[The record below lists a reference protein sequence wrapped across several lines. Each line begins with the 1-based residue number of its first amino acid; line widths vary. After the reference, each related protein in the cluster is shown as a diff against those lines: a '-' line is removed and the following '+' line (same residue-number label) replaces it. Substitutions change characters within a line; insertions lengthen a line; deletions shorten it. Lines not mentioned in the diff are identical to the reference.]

1 VKDQIAPRI
10 ATWLLGRL
18 LPPTD
23 REALLGDL
31 IEEYAIRVRS
41 DPASMVDRWYWGQVY
56 RSIPQAQWS
65 AIRRGGASITL
76 GTALAAFIAAGALE
90 SASLAA
96 LSRVLVA
103 DANQPTARSVIV
115 GLATIVLGGY
125 VAAWIR
131 PGAAQALAGIEMIA
145 VVILMVT
152 MTDSAPLWYG
162 LTFLIMAPLAALAGG
177 TLHVGRRTG
186 RGPSGHVEGART

>member
-1 VKDQIAPRI
+1 MRHDIAPRV
-10 ATWLLGRL
+10 ATWLLKCF

-23 REALLGDL
+23 REVVLGDL
-31 IEEYAIRVRS
+31 IEEYAIRARS

-65 AIRRGGASITL
+65 AIRRGGAVTTL
-76 GTALAAFIAAGALE
+76 ATALAAFIAAGALE
-90 SASLAA
+90 SAGLAA
-96 LSRVLVA
+96 LSRVLVM
-103 DANQPTARSVIV
+103 DANQPTALSVIV

-152 MTDSAPLWYG
+152 MSGSAPLWYG
-162 LTFLIMAPLAALAGG
+162 LTFLIIGPLAACAGG
-177 TLHVGRRTG
+177 TLRVGRQTG
-186 RGPSGHVEGART
+186 RGRRVT

>member
-1 VKDQIAPRI
+1 MRHDIAPRV
-10 ATWLLGRL
+10 ATCLLKCL

-23 REALLGDL
+23 REVVLGDL
-31 IEEYAIRVRS
+31 IEEYAIRARS
-41 DPASMVDRWYWGQVY
+41 DPASTVDRWYWGQVY

-65 AIRRGGASITL
+65 AIRRGGAVTTL

-90 SASLAA
+90 SAGLAA
-96 LSRVLVA
+96 LSRVLVM
-103 DANQPTARSVIV
+103 DANQPTALSVIV

-131 PGAAQALAGIEMIA
+131 PGAAHALAGIEMIA

-152 MTDSAPLWYG
+152 MSGSAPLWYG
-162 LTFLIMAPLAALAGG
+162 LTFLIIGPLAACAGG
-177 TLHVGRRTG
+177 TLRIGRQTG
-186 RGPSGHVEGART
+186 RGRRVT

>member
-1 VKDQIAPRI
+1 VRDHSAPRI
-10 ATWLLGRL
+10 ATWLLGCL
-18 LPPTD
+18 LPLTD
-23 REALLGDL
+23 REAVLGDL
-31 IEEYAIRVRS
+31 IEEYAIRARS

-65 AIRRGGASITL
+65 AIRRGGAVTTL

-90 SASLAA
+90 AATLAA
-96 LSRVLVA
+96 LAKVLGG
-103 DANQPTARSVIV
+103 DANQPTALSVVV
-115 GLATIVLGGY
+115 GLATIVLGGHI
-125 VAAWIR
+125 AARIR

-162 LTFLIMAPLAALAGG
+162 LTFLIIGPLAALAGG

-186 RGPSGHVEGART
+186 RGRQVT

>member
-1 VKDQIAPRI
+1 MRHDIAPRV
-10 ATWLLGRL
+10 ATCLLKCF

-23 REALLGDL
+23 REVVLGDL
-31 IEEYAIRVRS
+31 IEEYAIRARS

-65 AIRRGGASITL
+65 AIRRGGAVTTL
-76 GTALAAFIAAGALE
+76 TTALAAFIAAGALE
-90 SASLAA
+90 SAGLAA
-96 LSRVLVA
+96 LSRVLVM
-103 DANQPTARSVIV
+103 DANQPTALSVIV
-115 GLATIVLGGY
+115 GLATIMLGGY

-152 MTDSAPLWYG
+152 MSGSAPLWYG
-162 LTFLIMAPLAALAGG
+162 LTFLIIGPLAACAGG
-177 TLHVGRRTG
+177 TLRIGRQTG
-186 RGPSGHVEGART
+186 RGRRVT

>member
-1 VKDQIAPRI
+1 MRHDIAPRV
-10 ATWLLGRL
+10 ATCLLKCF

-23 REALLGDL
+23 REVVLGDL
-31 IEEYAIRVRS
+31 IEEYAIRARS

-65 AIRRGGASITL
+65 AIRRGGAVTTL
-76 GTALAAFIAAGALE
+76 ATALAAFIAAGALE
-90 SASLAA
+90 SAGLAA
-96 LSRVLVA
+96 LSRVLVM
-103 DANQPTARSVIV
+103 DANQPTALSVIV

-152 MTDSAPLWYG
+152 MSGSAPLWYG
-162 LTFLIMAPLAALAGG
+162 LTFLIIGPLAACAGG
-177 TLHVGRRTG
+177 TLRVGRQTG
-186 RGPSGHVEGART
+186 RGRRVT